1 MLRFLPNFLSEKSI
15 NTNMVTSKTIV
26 FDDAIVDILKNDML
40 SFKPF
45 LVRING
51 YNINYEMRFSED
63 DMKVFAESLTL
74 MVTNER

>member
-1 MLRFLPNFLSEKSI
+1 
-15 NTNMVTSKTIV
+15 MVTSKTIV
-26 FDDAIVDILKNDML
+26 FDDAVVDILKNDML

-51 YNINYEMRFSED
+51 YNVNYEMRFSED

-74 MVTNER
+74 MVTNE

>member
-1 MLRFLPNFLSEKSI
+1 
-15 NTNMVTSKTIV
+15 MVTSKTIV
-26 FDDAIVDILKNDML
+26 FDDAVVDILKNDML

-51 YNINYEMRFSED
+51 YNVNYEMRFSED
-63 DMKVFAESLTL
+63 DMKVFAESLLL

>member
-1 MLRFLPNFLSEKSI
+1 
-15 NTNMVTSKTIV
+15 MVTSKTIV
-26 FDDAIVDILKNDML
+26 FDDAVVDILRNDML

-51 YNINYEMRFSED
+51 YNVNYEMRFSED

-74 MVTNER
+74 MVTNE